1 MIHGI
6 DHTAISVPD
15 IDRALKFYRDVVGFE
30 VIFEAGWP
38 LGSPPLDQLV
48 GLRDSSSKVAMI
60 GLGDTRIELF
70 EYETPEPRE
79 QDPQRPVNDH
89 GYTHICL
96 RVSDLRDEY
105 ARLRDAGMVFNSE
118 PVDLGTQLCVYGRD
132 PFGNTIELIE
142 DQTPS

>member
-15 IDRALKFYRDVVGFE
+15 IQRALDFYCGVLGFQR
-30 VIFEAGWP
+30 VFEAGWP
-38 LGSPPLDQLV
+38 VGATPLDTLV

-60 GLGDTRIELF
+60 GFGSTRIELF
-70 EYETPEPRE
+70 EYATPAPRA
-79 QDPQRPVNDH
+79 QDPRRPVSDH

-96 RVSDLRDEY
+96 RVSGIRDEY
-105 ARLRDAGMVFNSE
+105 ARLRKAGMTFNSE
-118 PVDLGTQLCVYGRD
+118 PVDLGPDVCVYGRD

-142 DQTPS
+142 TKPS

>member
-15 IDRALKFYRDVVGFE
+15 LRKALDFYCGVLGFE
-30 VIFEAGWP
+30 VVFEAGWP
-38 LGSPPLDQLV
+38 VGAPPLDTLV

-60 GLGDTRIELF
+60 RFGPTRIELF
-70 EYETPEPRE
+70 EYATPAPAR
-79 QDPQRPVNDH
+79 QDPKRPVNDH

-96 RVSDLRDEY
+96 RVSDIAAEH
-105 ARLRDAGMVFNSE
+105 ARLSRAGMRFNSA
-118 PVDLGTQLCVYGRD
+118 PVDLGPDVCVYGRD

-142 DQTPS
+142 TKPA